1 MGDHVVKRY
10 DSDSMNQLI
19 KRIYQAYG
27 FTTQQSQ
34 AVADMLVYTDLIG
47 VSSHGVQRLIMY
59 DRNIQNGKVQ
69 IHSQPEIVKETDVSA
84 VVDAKF
90 GLGQLNGIYSMKL
103 AIQKAK
109 AHGIGIV
116 TTRNSLHYG
125 IAGYYANL
133 AANEGLIGMSS
144 TNSRPGMVPTNATQ
158 TFIGTNPIGFAMPAK
173 PHNFIYDV
181 ATTTV
186 PQGKIEVYRKLEKA
200 VPAAWVAK
208 DGKQPD
214 NDITDDETLKQLRIP
229 ESPVGLTPLGGVD
242 EQTGSHKGYGLG
254 VIVEIFTG
262 ILSMGHI
269 SNEITT
275 QDLQSGPSQ
284 SFVAIDPGIF
294 GDKDQIIKR
303 FSAYLQEIR
312 DLPAV
317 PGKTV
322 YVHGDKEALAY
333 EDRKQNGIIVDDKT
347 MAEVVNIAKRLGVDY
362 ADLIQAR

>member
-1 MGDHVVKRY
+1 MVKRY
-10 DSDSMNQLI
+10 DSDKMIQLV
-19 KRIYQAYG
+19 KQIYQAYG
-27 FTTQQSQ
+27 FTTEQSQ
-34 AVADMLVYTDLIG
+34 EVADTLVYTDLIG
-47 VSSHGVQRLIMY
+47 IASHGVQRLIMY

-69 IHSQPEIVKETDVSA
+69 VHSQPEIVKETDVSA

-144 TNSRPGMVPTNATQ
+144 TNSRPGMVPTHATQ
-158 TFIGTNPIGFAMPAK
+158 AFIGTNPIGFAMPAE

-186 PQGKIEVYRKLEKA
+186 PQGKIEVYRKLEKDL
-200 VPAAWVAK
+200 PAFWVAK
-208 DGKQPD
+208 DGNQPV
-214 NDITDDETLKQLRIP
+214 NDITDDETLDQLRDP
-229 ESPVGLTPLGGVD
+229 EAPVGLTPLGGVD
-242 EQTGSHKGYGLG
+242 EETGSHKGYGLG

-262 ILSMGHI
+262 ILSMGSI

-275 QDLQSGPSQ
+275 KDLHSGPSQ

-312 DLPAV
+312 DLPAI

-362 ADLIQAR
+362 AELIK